1 MRCWSTF
8 RPVKRATG
16 EVFSDLTLDIAQH
29 RIVKNKKGVT
39 LAARVAERKKQKQAA
54 AEGAEA
60 SEESGRRRL
69 FGSFFKGKCMVFEA
83 P

>member
-1 MRCWSTF
+1 
-8 RPVKRATG
+8 
-16 EVFSDLTLDIAQH
+16 
-29 RIVKNKKGVT
+29 
-39 LAARVAERKKQKQAA
+39 VAERKKQKQAA